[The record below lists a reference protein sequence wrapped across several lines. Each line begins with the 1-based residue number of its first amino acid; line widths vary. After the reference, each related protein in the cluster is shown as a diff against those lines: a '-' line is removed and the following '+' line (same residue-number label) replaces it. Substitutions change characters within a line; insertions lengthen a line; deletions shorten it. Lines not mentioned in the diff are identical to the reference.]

1 MALASVWGLFAL
13 WRGTFAN
20 QRALLRLLTMVT
32 PFGFVATE
40 AGWTVTEVGR
50 QPWVVSGL
58 VKTADAVTPMT
69 GLVYPLALFTV
80 IYIGLAVVIVVVMR
94 SIVRETA

>member
-1 MALASVWGLFAL
+1 
-13 WRGTFAN
+13 
-20 QRALLRLLTMVT
+20 
-32 PFGFVATE
+32 
-40 AGWTVTEVGR
+40 VGR